1 MVTVKSPAQLEA
13 MRRAG
18 SILRDTLDLLVE
30 SVQIGM
36 STHDLDMIA
45 RDFIKKQ
52 HAVPSFLNY
61 DGFPGAVC
69 ISIDEEVVHG
79 IPSKHRV
86 IQDGMLVK
94 LDCGAGIDGV
104 HSDAA
109 RTVCVG
115 HVSEEKRRLAE
126 VCKQSF
132 FEGMKVLKDGTR
144 LGDLGHAIQ
153 SYVEASGFSVVRD
166 LVGHGIGTR
175 VHEDPNVPNYG
186 IEGRGARLFKNM
198 TIAVEPMINIGTY
211 RVECLQDGW
220 TIVTADGKASAHYE
234 NTVVITEN
242 GVEILTL

>member
-86 IQDGMLVK
+86 IRDGMLVK

-126 VCKQSF
+126 VCRQSF

-144 LGDLGHAIQ
+144 LGDLGYAIQ
-153 SYVEASGFSVVRD
+153 SYVESNGFSVVRE

-186 IEGRGARLFKNM
+186 IAGRGARLFKNM

-211 RVECLQDGW
+211 KVEMLDDGW
-220 TIVTADGKASAHYE
+220 TVVTADGKSSAHYE

>member
-18 SILRDTLDLLVE
+18 AILRDTLDLLVE

-36 STHDLDMIA
+36 STYDIDMIA

-69 ISIDEEVVHG
+69 TSIDEEVVHG
-79 IPSKHRV
+79 IPSKHR
-86 IQDGMLVK
+86 ILQNGMLLK

-115 HVSEEKRRLAE
+115 HVSDEKRRLAE

-153 SYVEASGFSVVRD
+153 SYVEGNGFSVVRD

-198 TIAVEPMINIGTY
+198 TIAVEPMINVGTY

-220 TIVTADGKASAHYE
+220 TIVTADGKPSAHYE
-234 NTVVITEN
+234 NTVAITEN